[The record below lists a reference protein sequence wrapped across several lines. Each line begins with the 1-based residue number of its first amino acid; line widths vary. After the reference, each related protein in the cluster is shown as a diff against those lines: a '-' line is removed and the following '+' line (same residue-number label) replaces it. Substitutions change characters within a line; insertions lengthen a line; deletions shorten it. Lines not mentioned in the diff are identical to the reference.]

1 LIVFIKRIKY
11 SCIWNSQEDSN
22 IQGFSSDAQIFAAP
36 HEYLIELIP
45 KVSVGFGDGSGFWIS
60 GYIKNSM

>member
-1 LIVFIKRIKY
+1 MYLEFLG
-11 SCIWNSQEDSN
+11 DSN
-22 IQGFSSDAQIFAAP
+22 IRGFSIDARVFAAP

-45 KVSVGFGDGSGFWIS
+45 KVSVGFGGGSGFWIS